1 VQIFHLRPRSD
12 TASRTTT
19 SIVPQRILR
28 FRGADRAGKR
38 YGFDVDVDKLITRR
52 GGMVIGRDLG
62 QCDIGLGHA
71 TVSRR
76 HARLVFADGALRIE
90 DLGSTNRTA
99 IDGVALEAGK
109 RKRLETGAVVKMGE
123 VELKLGGE

>member
-1 VQIFHLRPRSD
+1 MNTHPRAMDYPESMLDAPIPDESELTASVQI
-12 TASRTTT
+12 
-19 SIVPQRILR
+19 
-28 FRGADRAGKR
+28 RAGKR